1 MAPHFFFTVIE
12 LQWHMGAR
20 FVAYVVL
27 FSENLGIFEIRSQ
40 SQVMAPRRGG
50 GHPPLGG
57 KKWSK
62 FFFQFS

>member
-40 SQVMAPRRGG
+40 SQVMAP
-50 GHPPLGG
+50 
-57 KKWSK
+57 
-62 FFFQFS
+62 

>member
-20 FVAYVVL
+20 FVAYVVP

-57 KKWSK
+57 KKKSK
-62 FFFQFS
+62 FFF